1 VIDPWV
7 DDANAALLT
16 DLYQLTMLQ
25 AYRREGLG
33 DEAVFDLFVRRLP
46 ERRDYLLACGLD
58 DVLRY
63 LERFRFTPAALAYLD
78 SLDRFS
84 GEFLDFLA
92 DLRFEGDVHAVPEG
106 TPVYANEP
114 IIEVVA
120 PLAQAQL
127 VETFLLNQVS
137 FQTMVASKA
146 ARVVAAAEG
155 RTVVEFGLRRLH
167 GTDAGMKAARASFIA
182 GVGATSNVLAG
193 MVYGIPVTGTMAH
206 SYVETHDSEIDA
218 FRAFAAVYPDS
229 TLLVDTYDTIEG
241 VRNVIRLAR
250 EPETDFRVRAVRL
263 DSGDLAAL
271 AAAAR
276 ELLDDAGLDHV
287 EIFASGSLDE
297 YRIAELVRGGAPI
310 DGFGVGTRMGVSAD
324 HPSLDTAYK
333 LVQYAGRSRMKLS
346 TDKSNLPGRKQVYR
360 NDTHDV
366 IALHDEPAPGRP
378 LLEKVMAGGKRL
390 PAGTRTLQQIAEH
403 ARREIA
409 ALPEAP
415 HRVDISPALAAEIE
429 LLENLC
435 G

>member
-1 VIDPWV
+1 MIDPWI
-7 DDANAALLT
+7 DDGNAALLT

-25 AYRREGLG
+25 AYWRDGQT

-46 ERRDYLLACGLD
+46 EHRDFLLACGLD

-63 LERFRFTPAALAYLD
+63 LESFRFSPAALAYLD
-78 SLDRFS
+78 SLDCFA
-84 GEFLDFLA
+84 GEFLEFLA
-92 DLRFEGDVHAVPEG
+92 KLRFEGDVHAVPEG
-106 TPVYANEP
+106 TTIFADEP

-120 PLAQAQL
+120 PLPQAQL

-155 RTVVEFGLRRLH
+155 RPVVEFGLRRLH
-167 GTDAGMKAARASFIA
+167 GTDAGMKAARAAYIA

-193 MVYGIPVTGTMAH
+193 MVYGIPVAGTMAH
-206 SYVETHDSEIDA
+206 SYIATHDSELDA
-218 FRAFAAVYPDS
+218 FRAFATQYPDS
-229 TLLVDTYDTIEG
+229 ILLVDTYDTIEG
-241 VRNVIRLAR
+241 VRNVIRLAKDAD
-250 EPETDFRVRAVRL
+250 TDFRVRAVRL
-263 DSGDLAAL
+263 DSGDLATL
-271 AAAAR
+271 AAATR

-287 EIFASGSLDE
+287 EIFASGNLDE

-333 LVQYAGRSRMKLS
+333 LVEYAGRSRMKFS

-360 NDTHDV
+360 TESHDV
-366 IALHDEPAPGRP
+366 IALHDESVDGRP

-390 PAGTRTLQQIAEH
+390 PPGTRTLEQIAT
-403 ARREIA
+403 
-409 ALPEAP
+409 P
-415 HRVDISPALAAEIE
+415 VSPPGPSA
-429 LLENLC
+429 C
-435 G
+435 RD